1 MGDVDPRAASSWAP
15 RASVGLTALAVALLT
30 CGAAIE
36 VTGNVLDSAAKGYG
50 GDSHPVRTVP
60 PTHGRSRTSQAPSPH
75 HSPSSSPT
83 DLPGSSPSTSP
94 TASPSPS
101 PSFGFS
107 VTPTPTAT
115 GDSFTRQ

>member
-60 PTHGRSRTSQAPSPH
+60 PTHGRSRTSQAPSPSPH

-101 PSFGFS
+101 FGFS
-107 VTPTPTAT
+107 VTPTAT

>member
-1 MGDVDPRAASSWAP
+1 MRDVDPRTASSWAP

-36 VTGNVLDSAAKGYG
+36 VTGNALDSAAKGSG

-60 PTHGRSRTSQAPSPH
+60 PTHGRSRTSQAPSPSPSPH

-83 DLPGSSPSTSP
+83 DLPSSSPTTSP
-94 TASPSPS
+94 TTS

-107 VTPTPTAT
+107 VTPTPTAA

>member
-1 MGDVDPRAASSWAP
+1 MRDVDPRAASSWAP

-36 VTGNVLDSAAKGYG
+36 VTGNVLDSAAKGDG

-60 PTHGRSRTSQAPSPH
+60 PTHGRSRTSRAPSPH

-83 DLPGSSPSTSP
+83 DLPSPSPSS
-94 TASPSPS
+94 SPSPS
-101 PSFGFS
+101 PIPSFGFS
-107 VTPTPTAT
+107 PTPTPTAT
-115 GDSFTRQ
+115 GNSFTRQ